1 MYLGL
6 TYDIIFLLI
15 VIGLFFVQKINLNKM
30 FSLIFIEKD
39 EENLIKP
46 EYEPEPDF
54 SNTSKSRPPR
64 FYLGGRKYKYKPL

>member
-30 FSLIFIEKD
+30 FSLIFIEIK

-54 SNTSKSRPPR
+54 SNTLDFSNTSKSRPPR
-64 FYLGGRKYKYKPL
+64 